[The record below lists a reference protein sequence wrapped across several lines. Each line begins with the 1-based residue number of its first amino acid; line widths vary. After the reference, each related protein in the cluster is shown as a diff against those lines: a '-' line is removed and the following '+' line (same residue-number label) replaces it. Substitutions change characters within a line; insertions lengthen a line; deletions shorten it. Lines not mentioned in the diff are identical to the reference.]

1 MRSKRA
7 LNSAAIR
14 ERLYVAA
21 AEVIAQTG
29 FAGAAV
35 SRITDRAEVAQGTFY
50 NYFET
55 REAIFDDMILIF
67 GRKLRI
73 HIRSRVEGIQE
84 FYQREHMAFE
94 AFFEFLRIHPFFSR
108 VLNEA
113 AIFTPDAHQQ
123 YFESILK
130 GYRVELTRASQEQQ
144 IRKLTGTDVEVIS
157 LMLMSARAYFA
168 LHYFDQI
175 SAKGKVSRSIT
186 DAYMSVVRGALR
198 K

>member
-55 REAIFDDMILIF
+55 REAIFDDMIVIF
-67 GRKLRI
+67 GKKLRS
-73 HIRSRVEGIQE
+73 HIRSRVEGIHE
-84 FYQREHMAFE
+84 FYQRERVAFD
-94 AFFEFLRIHPFFSR
+94 AFFEFLHIHPFFSR

-113 AIFTPDAHQQ
+113 EIFTPEAHQQ
-123 YFESILK
+123 YFQSILK
-130 GYRVELTRASQEQQ
+130 GYRAELTRASQERQ
-144 IRKLTGTDVEVIS
+144 IRKLSAVDIEVIS

-168 LHYFDQI
+168 IHYVDQI
-175 SAKGKVSRSIT
+175 SEKGKISRNIT
-186 DAYMSVVRGALR
+186 EAYMTVVLGALN